1 MVVSPPLFHSLSP
14 RISCRRFT
22 TISVNRHNSPPPSSS
37 SSSCSPSPN
46 SSYSAF
52 SSHRPGRYWNF
63 ITFSGLKV
71 IRKHHSLKAQ
81 AMSTTQGDLSSP
93 TAMINLED
101 KPDHLLVL
109 VHGIMGSPS
118 DWTYC
123 EAELKRRLGKKF
135 LIYASSC
142 NMYAKTFTGIDGA
155 GRRLADEVTEVVKK
169 ADSLTK
175 ISFLAHSLGGLI
187 ARYAIAVLYTP
198 NVFSDYPDDTYT
210 NSEPSSPP
218 NGGLIAGLEAINF
231 ITLATPHIGVRGK
244 KQLPFLL
251 GVPFLEKIAPPIAPI
266 FTGQTGSQLFLT
278 DGDADKPPLL
288 LRMASDCDE
297 GKFLSA
303 LAAFRCRVL
312 YANVSYDHMVGWCTS
327 SIRREEE
334 LVKPTDGSLDGYE
347 HIVNVEYC
355 PPVLSESPNFP
366 SEAAEAKEAA
376 QNDPSTQN
384 TVEYHEIM
392 EDEMIRG
399 LQRLGWT
406 KVDVSFHSVL
416 WPFFAHYNIQTYI
429 THASP
434 PPTLSPAS
442 PSAGVVSSP
451 NVGVVSSPSTDPHL
465 PQRRPQRALLYCPAA
480 ALLLSHRRRPLMPS
494 SPQN

>member
-1 MVVSPPLFHSLSP
+1 MAVSPPLFHSFSP
-14 RISCRRFT
+14 RISCRRFS
-22 TISVNRHNSPPPSSS
+22 TISVTRHNPPPPSSS

-52 SSHRPGRYWNF
+52 SSHRPGRYSNF
-63 ITFSGLKV
+63 ITFSGLKG
-71 IRKHHSLKAQ
+71 IWKHHSLKAQ
-81 AMSTTQGDLSSP
+81 AMSTTQGDLSSS

-175 ISFLAHSLGGLI
+175 ISFLSHSLGGLI

-198 NVFSDYPDDTYT
+198 NVDTYT
-210 NSEPSSPP
+210 NSEPSSPS

-231 ITLATPHIGVRGK
+231 ITLATPHLGVRGK

-278 DGDADKPPLL
+278 DGEADKPPLL

-303 LAAFRCRVL
+303 LGAFRCRFL
-312 YANVSYDHMVGWCTS
+312 YANVSYDHMVGWRTS

-416 WPFFAHYNIQTYI
+416 WPFFAHYNIQVKNERF
-429 THASP
+429 HNAG
-434 PPTLSPAS
+434 
-442 PSAGVVSSP
+442 AGVVAHVADTIKQQDSSP
-451 NVGVVSSPSTDPHL
+451 CIGV
-465 PQRRPQRALLYCPAA
+465 
-480 ALLLSHRRRPLMPS
+480 
-494 SPQN
+494 N

>member
-1 MVVSPPLFHSLSP
+1 MAASPPLFYSFSP
-14 RISCRRFT
+14 RIISRRHT
-22 TISVNRHNSPPPSSS
+22 NSVNPPPSS
-37 SSSCSPSPN
+37 SSSCSPSPY
-46 SSYSAF
+46 SSYSNF
-52 SSHRPGRYWNF
+52 SSRRPGRYWNC
-63 ITFSGLKV
+63 ITHSGLKV
-71 IRKHHSLKAQ
+71 IWNQHSLKAE
-81 AMSTTQGDLSSP
+81 AMSTTQGDLSSS
-93 TAMINLED
+93 TAMINSED

-109 VHGIMGSPS
+109 VHGIMGSPN

-135 LIYASSC
+135 LVHVSSC
-142 NMYAKTFTGIDGA
+142 NMYTKTFTGIDGA

-198 NVFSDYPDDTYT
+198 NVFSDSPDNTYT
-210 NSEPSSPP
+210 NSEPSSPQ

-231 ITLATPHIGVRGK
+231 ITLATPHLGVRGR

-251 GVPFLEKIAPPIAPI
+251 GVSFLEKIAPPIAPI

-278 DGDADKPPLL
+278 DEEADKPPLL
-288 LRMASDCDE
+288 LRMVSDCDE

-312 YANVSYDHMVGWCTS
+312 YANVSYDHMVGWRTS
-327 SIRREEE
+327 SVRREEE
-334 LVKPTDGSLDGYE
+334 LVKPTNGSLDGYK
-347 HIVNVEYC
+347 HIVNVEHC

-376 QNDPSTQN
+376 QNYLSTQN
-384 TVEYHEIM
+384 TVEYHEIV

-399 LQRLGWT
+399 LQRLGWM
-406 KVDVSFHSVL
+406 KVDVSFHSIF
-416 WPFFAHYNIQTYI
+416 WPFFAHFNIQGKNERF
-429 THASP
+429 HNAG
-434 PPTLSPAS
+434 
-442 PSAGVVSSP
+442 AGVVAHVADTIKQQDSSP
-451 NVGVVSSPSTDPHL
+451 CIGV
-465 PQRRPQRALLYCPAA
+465 
-480 ALLLSHRRRPLMPS
+480 
-494 SPQN
+494 